1 MLLLFAQVILANGVR
16 VPLVL
21 EAGYLTVLPVNASL
35 ELRPE
40 KHASG
45 SVTLFGY
52 AYDGPNITGR
62 LGQRLSDYACSFFI
76 LKSYRVGSVNF
87 SQLKLGHAHDNSA
100 DSENVAGAHEPSVHA
115 HFIFRFENGQG
126 NQSLFSTHDQ
136 NTAETSQP
144 QAQPT
149 DG

>member
-21 EAGYLTVLPVNASL
+21 ETGYLTVLPVNASL
-35 ELRPE
+35 ELRPD

-62 LGQRLSDYACSFFI
+62 FGQRLSHYSCSFF
-76 LKSYRVGSVNF
+76 F
-87 SQLKLGHAHDNSA
+87 
-100 DSENVAGAHEPSVHA
+100 
-115 HFIFRFENGQG
+115 
-126 NQSLFSTHDQ
+126 
-136 NTAETSQP
+136 
-144 QAQPT
+144 
-149 DG
+149 